1 MPNVTFVEMPELFAT
16 EEPIC
21 RSDTQEIID
30 AIKNDKPIP
39 VSQDQYDLIDRLTKQ
54 MIGDKF

>member
-30 AIKNDKPIP
+30 AIKNDA
-39 VSQDQYDLIDRLTKQ
+39 
-54 MIGDKF
+54 